1 MKNRRLL
8 FITTRRFWPTDSG
21 RKLSLYHYCRGLHDL
36 YGYEIY
42 LYSFLEA
49 GQSAENA
56 GDKPY
61 FIHSV
66 TYAKDVPFWIKIRNI
81 VFKSI
86 LSRQGMPLQCSL
98 FYSKENVDAIKSLAD
113 RISPHAIFVDMVRL
127 APYYAAFSH
136 LECKKVLDM
145 DDVLSRRYR
154 RQIGFKNSRTNLMGV
169 YAKGIFN
176 RVLCVSWLKNIVLNC
191 EAHLM
196 EAAERKY
203 TKIYDSV
210 VLVSE
215 KETEYLNKITGT
227 TKAHA
232 ITMGVDCAYFAECIV
247 EKKPNSLSFVGN
259 LKFSANVDSLNFI
272 VTKILPLITC
282 PVKLYVVGPCPDDT
296 REKYRTNDKV
306 VFTGAV
312 DDLRRHVKKT
322 QILLSPVVYGSGI
335 KTKILEAMAM
345 GVPVVTNSIGAEGLN
360 VTDGVE
366 LYVKDDFLEMAK
378 TVDEL
383 LRNEALRKETGE
395 RGQRFVQRH
404 HDWKYIYKAFE
415 LIGMQQ

>member
-1 MKNRRLL
+1 MKNKRLL

-21 RKLSLYHYCRGLHDL
+21 RKLSLYHYCRGLHDF

-56 GDKPY
+56 DEKPY
-61 FIHSV
+61 FIRSV
-66 TYAKDVPFWIKIRNI
+66 TYAKDVSFFIKIRNI

-86 LSRQGMPLQCSL
+86 LSRQKMPLQCSL

-127 APYYAAFSH
+127 APYYVAFSH

-154 RQIGFKNSRTNLMGV
+154 RQIEVKDSRTNLMGV

-176 RVLCVSWLKNIVLNC
+176 RLLCVSWLRNMALNI
-191 EAHLM
+191 EACLM
-196 EAAERKY
+196 EAAEKRY

-215 KETEYLNKITGT
+215 KETEYLNRITGT
-227 TKAHA
+227 SKAHT
-232 ITMGVDCAYFAECIV
+232 ITMGVDCAYFAESIV
-247 EKKPNSLSFVGN
+247 DKEPNSLCFVGN
-259 LKFSANVDSLNFI
+259 LKVSANVDSLNLI
-272 VTKILPLITC
+272 ITKILPLITC
-282 PVKLYVVGPCPDDT
+282 TVKLYVIGPCPDAIKD
-296 REKYRTNDKV
+296 KYKTNDKV
-306 VFTGAV
+306 VFTGV
-312 DDLRRHVKKT
+312 VNDLREYVGKS
-322 QILLSPVVYGSGI
+322 QILLSPIVYGSGI

-366 LYVKDDFLEMAK
+366 LYVKDDILEMAK
-378 TVDEL
+378 IVNEL
-383 LRNEALRKETGE
+383 LRNEAMRKATGE
-395 RGQRFVQRH
+395 HGQKFVQRQ
-404 HDWKYIYKAFE
+404 HDWKYIYNAFE